1 MGLEVFKK
9 QFLSSIL
16 LSFFALSSTAQ
27 QPTLETTPATMVSAP
42 LEYQLDGVIEAS
54 KQATLSAE
62 VSGRIEAINFDVDD
76 RVKKGEVIVRI
87 RDNEY
92 RARLQKARA
101 ALAEAQAGLDDAER
115 EFERVQG
122 LLKDKVIS
130 RAGFDKASANLESSK
145 ARVAASKANVSEA
158 QEQLNNT
165 VIHAPYSGIVV
176 ERHVE
181 LGEST
186 SIGQP
191 IMSGYAIGEL
201 RVNVNVPQSII
212 NAVRAFRLARIDLPD
227 TGESIESSKLTI
239 FPFADPQNH
248 SFKVRIDLPE
258 SDARLFPG
266 MLVKA
271 SFVIDQSERLTIPAQ
286 ALVHRS
292 EVIGVYVIDA
302 DGQVWFRQVRTGQAT
317 AEAVEITAGLTAG
330 EMVAMDPVAAGIQ
343 LKAHWNATQ

>member
-1 MGLEVFKK
+1 MFKK
-9 QFLSSIL
+9 QFFSSIL
-16 LSFFALSSTAQ
+16 LSLFALTSAAQ
-27 QPTLETTPATMVSAP
+27 QPELETTPATLVSAP
-42 LEYQLDGVIEAS
+42 LEYQLDGVIEAT

-92 RARLQKARA
+92 RARLQKAKA
-101 ALAEAQAGLDDAER
+101 ALAEAQAGFNDAQR
-115 EFERVQG
+115 EFKRIQG
-122 LLKDKVIS
+122 LYKDKVVS
-130 RAGFDKASANLESSK
+130 KAGFDKASANLESSK
-145 ARVAASKANVSEA
+145 ARVAASQANVSEA

-212 NAVRAFRLARIDLPD
+212 NAVREYRRARINLPD
-227 TGESIESSKLTI
+227 NGVSIESSELTI

-248 SFKVRIDLPE
+248 SFKVRVDLPE
-258 SDARLFPG
+258 TETNFFPG
-266 MLVKA
+266 MLVKVA
-271 SFVIDQSERLTIPAQ
+271 FIIDQSERLAVPSQ
-286 ALVHRS
+286 SLVYRS
-292 EVIGVYVIDA
+292 EVIGIYIV
-302 DGQVWFRQVRTGQAT
+302 DGEQLSFRQVRTGQT
-317 AEAVEITAGLTAG
+317 RENETEITAGLEAG
-330 EMVAMDPVAAGIQ
+330 EIVAIDPVAAGIQ
-343 LKAHWNATQ
+343 LKAQWNAAQ

>member
-1 MGLEVFKK
+1 VGLPVFKQ

-16 LSFFALSSTAQ
+16 LGFFALTSTAQ
-27 QPTLETTPATMVSAP
+27 QSSLETTPAALVSAP
-42 LEYQLDGVIEAS
+42 LEYQLDGVIEAT

-92 RARLQKARA
+92 LARLQKAKA
-101 ALAEAQAGLDDAER
+101 ALAEAQAGFDDAQR
-115 EFERVQG
+115 EFKRIKG
-122 LLKDKVIS
+122 LYKDKVVS
-130 RAGFDKASANLESSK
+130 KAGFDKASANLESSK
-145 ARVAASKANVSEA
+145 ARVAASQANISEA

-176 ERHVE
+176 ERHIE

-186 SIGQP
+186 NIGQP

-212 NAVRAFRLARIDLPD
+212 NAVREFHHARVNLLNH
-227 TGESIESSKLTI
+227 GVSIESSELTI

-248 SFKVRIDLPE
+248 SFRVRVDLPE
-258 SDARLFPG
+258 TDANIFPG
-266 MLVKA
+266 MLVKVA
-271 SFVIDQSERLTIPAQ
+271 FAIDQSERLTIPAQ

-292 EVIGVYVIDA
+292 EVIGVYVVDSNK
-302 DGQVWFRQVRTGQAT
+302 QVSLRQVRTGQINEQMT
-317 AEAVEITAGLTAG
+317 EITAGLEPG
-330 EMVAMDPVAAGIQ
+330 EMVAIDPVAAGIQ
-343 LKAHWNATQ
+343 LKAQWNAAQ